1 MVHFTQD
8 IFSFLQKEMT
18 QAITQKDIELF
29 LAVKGKEFL
38 INKKPTKVNIII
50 IIDFILFNFFYFILI

>member
-8 IFSFLQKEMT
+8 IFFFVQKEEK

-38 INKKPTKVNIII
+38 INKKPTKVNIIKTI
-50 IIDFILFNFFYFILI
+50 VFSVFLSLF